1 MRLFILLVIL
11 AGIQLVTGQFT
22 EIIGKT
28 CTKDKQ
34 CNSISYCWK
43 PEFGFT
49 DGSTIKKIQRCKSMC
64 AMHGENYNY
73 CYVSKKRWDYCT
85 PSKDAGQDPH
95 CILKTYHLLW
105 IGCIIA
111 VFIAICI
118 FYCRKKYQ
126 IQSAEVN
133 LGFVKVD
140 VEKIDEN
147 PPNNMAADQ
156 NEDQNSPYSIEQVEV
171 ESNTSGSQILCQTTP
186 LTQSVTYNENPANI
200 LAANQNNSSS
210 IKIFHEKTHGSVH
223 EDRKAFNRDF

>member
-1 MRLFILLVIL
+1 
-11 AGIQLVTGQFT
+11 
-22 EIIGKT
+22 
-28 CTKDKQ
+28 
-34 CNSISYCWK
+34 
-43 PEFGFT
+43 
-49 DGSTIKKIQRCKSMC
+49 
-64 AMHGENYNY
+64 MHGENYNY

-95 CILKTYHLLW
+95 CVLKTYHLLW

-118 FYCRKKYQ
+118 FYWRKKYQ

-140 VEKIDEN
+140 VEKRDENPSNIMASNQNNSCSIEQAEVESNTSGSQILCQTTSSTQSDTYNENPSNILAANQKKISAEKIDEN
-147 PPNNMAADQ
+147 PPNIIAADQ
-156 NEDQNSPYSIEQVEV
+156 NSSYSIEQAEV

-186 LTQSVTYNENPANI
+186 LTQSVTYNENTANI

-223 EDRKAFNRDF
+223 EDRKAFNREF